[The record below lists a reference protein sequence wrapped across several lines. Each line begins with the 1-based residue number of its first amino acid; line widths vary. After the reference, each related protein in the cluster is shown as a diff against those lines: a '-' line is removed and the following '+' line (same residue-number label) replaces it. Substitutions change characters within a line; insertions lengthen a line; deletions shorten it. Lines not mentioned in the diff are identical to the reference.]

1 MPNVPFLLF
10 RDNAVSL
17 KFLKSFSF
25 ITKTDDITENLF
37 YSNLLKKILKK
48 MFFFESF
55 LKKLWYSFL
64 KKNTKV
70 VQTFSFLK
78 QRRFQRFLNFFFFF
92 LKLQED
98 TDIKKRKQKTL
109 ADFTMEDFIG
119 FDFLNLSLFFFNP
132 LTVVPDLR
140 VPLIF

>member
-92 LKLQED
+92 FK
-98 TDIKKRKQKTL
+98 IAGRY
-109 ADFTMEDFIG
+109 
-119 FDFLNLSLFFFNP
+119 
-132 LTVVPDLR
+132 
-140 VPLIF
+140 